1 MKTQKMIATIGLIL
15 LSAAWISGCG
25 SPRELTQLTPENKN
39 WEQVPV
45 PVDKEELLSPT
56 DTAPD
61 ETYASEL
68 TQLTALADDLEEAQ
82 EIAEL
87 YGIELDSY
95 SYGVASYRTDK
106 DVTELINFGLEND
119 YPTLAPNYTSE
130 LHSEQEAE

>member
-39 WEQVPV
+39 WEQVPT
-45 PVDKEELLSPT
+45 PVYKEELPSPT
-56 DTAPD
+56 DTD
-61 ETYASEL
+61 SDKTDTSESV
-68 TQLTALADDLEEAQ
+68 QLTALADDLEEAQ

-106 DVTELINFGLEND
+106 DITELINFGLEND

-130 LHSEQEAE
+130 LHSEQETE